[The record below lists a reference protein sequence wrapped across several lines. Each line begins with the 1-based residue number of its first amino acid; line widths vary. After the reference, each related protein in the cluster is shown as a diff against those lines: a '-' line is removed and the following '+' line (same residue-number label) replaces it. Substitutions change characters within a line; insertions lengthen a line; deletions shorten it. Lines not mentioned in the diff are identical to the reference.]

1 MENKCTICPRYCKVN
16 RAMGQRGFCGAGA
29 MPKVALVSLHKWE
42 EPCLIGADGRGAG
55 TVFFSHCNLRCC
67 FCQNH
72 AISEGG
78 EGLEVSAE
86 RLAEIFLEQQERRAA
101 VLDLVTPTVWAPWIL
116 RALKLARARGLT
128 LPVAWN
134 TSGYES
140 KETMESLRGQVDIFL
155 PDLKYADEKS
165 ARSLSGAPKYFEI
178 ATGAILSML
187 EQVGPVVFDGDGQL
201 RRGVLIRHLV
211 LPGHRKESMAILG
224 WIWEN
229 CGDAVQLALMSQ
241 YTPMHRAK
249 NMRGMNRRLT
259 TFEYESVVDYARALG
274 FTRCYVQEG
283 SAADTSFVPVFDGRG
298 VLGKA

>member
-1 MENKCTICPRYCKVN
+1 METYCRICPRNCRVDREK
-16 RAMGQRGFCGAGA
+16 GERGFCGAGA
-29 MPKVALVSLHKWE
+29 MPRVALVSLHKWE

-72 AISEGG
+72 EISEGG
-78 EGLEVSAE
+78 NGVDVSVE
-86 RLAEIFLEQQERRAA
+86 RLAEIFLEQQARGAA

-116 RALKLARARGLT
+116 RALKLAKARGLT

-140 KETMESLRGQVDIFL
+140 IETLESLRGHVDIFL
-155 PDLKYADEKS
+155 PDLKYRDEKS
-165 ARSLSGAPKYFEI
+165 ARSLSGAPNYFEI
-178 ATGAILSML
+178 ATKAIQKML
-187 EQVGPVVFDGDGQL
+187 ELVGSISFDGEGQL
-201 RRGVLIRHLV
+201 QRGVIIRHLV
-211 LPGHRKESMAILG
+211 LPGHRHESMRILD

-229 CGDAVQLALMSQ
+229 CGDRVQLSLMNQ

-249 NMRGMNRRLT
+249 AMRGLNRRLT
-259 TFEYESVVDYARALG
+259 TFEYESVVDHARSLG

-283 SAADTSFVPVFDGRG
+283 SAADASFVPVFDGQG
-298 VLGKA
+298 VLR